1 MKKGDMKNMD
11 IFDILEAIK
20 LEFMCKGMDE
30 NKARRRAEFT
40 VSNDFH
46 ISLHDIERLYSS
58 KNRSW
63 I

>member
-1 MKKGDMKNMD
+1 MD
-11 IFDILEAIK
+11 VFDILDAIK
-20 LEFMCKGMDE
+20 IEFMCKGMDE

-40 VSNDFH
+40 VSNEFH